1 MASIQYWRRIASAL
15 IPGQICP
22 LRAQIDKKD
31 GPRGQNAFHQCESR
45 AGRVRRTAAIVRG
58 AGRRQSNTLGIANP
72 ARPARCERD
81 RRRWQNLDAGAIDA
95 HAHITGLSLS
105 PRNISYP
112 ASEIAIAAAN
122 YLRCSLMDGFTSI
135 REAGGADHGVARLL
149 AEGKIIG
156 PRLFYSGRAL
166 TQTGGGADFRSP
178 DETIDPCGDSGPF
191 SVMSVICD
199 GVDQVRKAAREELR
213 RGASQIKVFVSGGVV
228 FPSEAHATIYEYSL
242 EELRAIVEEAK
253 GRGTYAMAHVYT
265 DEGVRRCLEA
275 GVRSI
280 EHANFVGEETVAL
293 MAQRGAYLD
302 PTFISLVQRIE
313 SAPANRAAAKHRR
326 EPEDNRVKGAA
337 SVSMG
342 ETVPGANRIWYR
354 PLGSRGAEVTGA
366 GIRNEN
372 RTRRCRQYRAVGH
385 AYQRRS
391 IDAARESGSHCPGA
405 YADLLVV
412 EGDPLSD
419 VRVMTDPAK
428 NLKLI
433 MKDGVIYK

>member
-1 MASIQYWRRIASAL
+1 MDLEARTLFTNANLVLDGFGELQRSFEVLVDGNRILSVS
-15 IPGQICP
+15 QTP
-22 LRAQIDKKD
+22 L
-31 GPRGQNAFHQCESR
+31 
-45 AGRVRRTAAIVRG
+45 
-58 AGRRQSNTLGIANP
+58 
-72 ARPARCERD
+72 D
-81 RRRWQNLDAGAIDA
+81 RRDANVIDVGGRTLMPGLIDA

-149 AEGKIIG
+149 AEGKIVG

-313 SAPANRAAAKHRR
+313 SAPETGLPRSIVENLKTTVSKGQQVYRWAKHHQVPIAFGTDLWGPEAQKSQVR
-326 EPEDNRVKGAA
+326 EFEMRIGLDDAA
-337 SVSMG
+337 SIVRSA
-342 ETVPGANRIWYR
+342 TRINADLLMQR
-354 PLGSRGAEVTGA
+354 GNLGVIA
-366 GIRNEN
+366 
-372 RTRRCRQYRAVGH
+372 
-385 AYQRRS
+385 
-391 IDAARESGSHCPGA
+391 PGA

-433 MKDGVIYK
+433 MKDGVIYKNELGPVGAATARAGATSET

>member
-1 MASIQYWRRIASAL
+1 MDLGAKTLFTNANLILDGFGELQRSFEVLVGGNRILSVSQTALDRRDANV
-15 IPGQICP
+15 
-22 LRAQIDKKD
+22 IDV
-31 GPRGQNAFHQCESR
+31 
-45 AGRVRRTAAIVRG
+45 AGR
-58 AGRRQSNTLGIANP
+58 TLMPG
-72 ARPARCERD
+72 
-81 RRRWQNLDAGAIDA
+81 LIDA

-149 AEGKIIG
+149 TEGKIVG

-213 RGASQIKVFVSGGVV
+213 RGAAQIKVFVSGGVV
-228 FPSEAHATIYEYSL
+228 FPSEAHATIYEYSR
-242 EELRAIVEEAK
+242 EELSAIVEEAK

-280 EHANFVGEETVAL
+280 EHANFVCEETVAL
-293 MAQRGAYLD
+293 MAQHGAYLD

-313 SAPANRAAAKHRR
+313 SAPQTGLPESIVENLKATVSKGQQVYRWAKRYEVPIAFGTDLWGPEAQKSQLR
-326 EPEDNRVKGAA
+326 EFEMRIGLDDAA
-337 SVSMG
+337 SIVRSA
-342 ETVPGANRIWYR
+342 TRINADLLMQSGN
-354 PLGSRGAEVTGA
+354 LGVIA
-366 GIRNEN
+366 
-372 RTRRCRQYRAVGH
+372 
-385 AYQRRS
+385 
-391 IDAARESGSHCPGA
+391 PGA

-412 EGDPLSD
+412 EGNPLSD
-419 VRVMTDPAK
+419 VRVMIDPEK

-433 MKDGVIYK
+433 MKDGVIYKNGLGPAGVAIARTSATSET